1 MRISI
6 VTTTFNALPYLAD
19 TVASILQSHRTDLEY
34 LIVDAGSSD
43 GTLDLLTRI
52 HDPRMR
58 FEVLHGA
65 GQYEALDW
73 GLRHTTGEVMAWLNA
88 DDLYLPWTIETVSQ
102 LFAQFPAMQWITGL
116 PTFLDRAGA
125 CTLLSSPSSYP
136 RRSIANGWFH
146 EFAYGNLVQESMFW
160 RRELYLH
167 AGGLNTKY
175 QLAGDFELWTRFAR
189 SAPLEAVNIPLAA
202 WRKHGNNRSLVG
214 AAAYRTEVAA
224 ITAEMP
230 QMPAWKAWLC
240 RQLTSRHVLRLME
253 WHRTPWIYYSMGQSR
268 WRRGLALRPIS
279 RYSLQ
284 YLTTQ
289 YLAGRAPRDRKLP
302 ISDSPRS

>member
-19 TVASILQSHRTDLEY
+19 TVASILQSHRTELEY

-43 GTLDLLTRI
+43 GTLDLLGTI

-58 FEVLHGA
+58 VEVVQGA

-73 GLRHTTGEVMAWLNA
+73 GLKHTSGEVMAWLNA
-88 DDLYLPWTIETVSQ
+88 DDLYLPWTIETVAQ
-102 LFAQFPAMQWITGL
+102 LFAQFPAAQWITGL

-125 CTLLSSPSSYP
+125 CTLISSPSSYP

-146 EFAYGNLVQESMFW
+146 ELAYGNLVQECMFW
-160 RRELYLH
+160 RRVLYQR
-167 AGGLNTKY
+167 AGGLNPKY

-189 SAPLEAVNIPLAA
+189 YAPLEAVNIPLAA
-202 WRKHGNNRSLVG
+202 WRKHGNNRSLLC
-214 AAAYRTEVAA
+214 AAAYRAEVAA
-224 ITAEMP
+224 ITAELP

-240 RQLTSRHVLRLME
+240 RRLTSRHTLRLME
-253 WHRTPWIYYSMGQSR
+253 WHRTPWIYYSVGQSR
-268 WRRGLALRPIS
+268 WRRGLALRSIS

-284 YLTTQ
+284 YLSRQFLTKET
-289 YLAGRAPRDRKLP
+289 PRNRKLP
-302 ISDSPRS
+302 ISDSSQT